1 LTNTN
6 VKEESRMSNH
16 IRSRARPP
24 VEAVPDLERR
34 RAGIAAVFLE
44 SRPKATPAAKPVERE
59 LTLEEA
65 A

>member
-1 LTNTN
+1 
-6 VKEESRMSNH
+6 MSNH